1 MKVAMMVVDNPII
14 AMTVNDHRKPAISA
28 IKPMRGGPIK
38 NPRNPMVDTA
48 AKATPGDMV
57 VDFPVALYTNGTTED
72 TPNPTKKKPIVAG
85 ISVGNTTA
93 TESPEQITIP
103 LICNIR
109 CIPNLVTSLSP
120 TNLPVAIVPIKT
132 E

>member
-14 AMTVNDHRKPAISA
+14 AITVNDQRNPAISA
-28 IKPMRGGPIK
+28 IKPIKGGPIR
-38 NPRNPMVDTA
+38 NPRNPIVETA
-48 AKATPGDMV
+48 ANATPGDMV
-57 VDFPVALYTNGTTED
+57 VDFPVALYTNGTTEE
-72 TPNPTKKKPIVAG
+72 TPKPTRKKPMVAG
-85 ISVGNTTA
+85 IRVGNKTA
-93 TESPEQITIP
+93 TDNPQQITIP